1 MAMEHEYWLDGTD
14 IYALGALDGNELK
27 GFQVHL
33 GSNCASLRLLP
44 P

>member
-1 MAMEHEYWLDGTD
+1 MAMEHEYWLDRTD

-27 GFQVHL
+27 GFQAHL